1 MTRYLRLYLYFL
13 RFSFSKALEFRIDF
27 GFRIVMDIIYYA
39 VNILFFKV
47 IYLHTPFVAGWREDE
62 IMVFV
67 ASYLLIDAII
77 MTVFSANMW
86 WLPFYINRGDLD
98 FYLIRPVRPLFF
110 LSLRDFSASSFV
122 NLLIAVGFFVYSLMS
137 YAGAIDPLD
146 FLIYIILLLNG
157 VLLCY
162 VLQMLMI
169 IPVFWTHS
177 RRGFMDLFYSISLAL
192 ERPHQIYRGWM
203 KILFTSIL
211 PFALIAS
218 YPATLLFR
226 GWNATDLLHL
236 GVITIAAWVVM
247 LLFWRI
253 GLRSYSSAS
262 S

>member
-1 MTRYLRLYLYFL
+1 MTRYIRLYLYFL

-27 GFRIVMDIIYYA
+27 GFRIVMDVIYYA

-47 IYLHTPFVAGWREDE
+47 IYLHTPFIAGWREDE

-86 WLPFYINRGDLD
+86 WLPVYINRGDLD

-122 NLLIAVGFFVYSLMS
+122 NLIIAVGFFAYSLLA
-137 YAGAIDPLD
+137 YNGTIDPFDL
-146 FLIYIILLLNG
+146 FFYVLLILNG
-157 VLLCY
+157 VLLSY
-162 VLQMLMI
+162 VLQMLLI

-177 RRGFMDLFYSISLAL
+177 RRGFIDLFYSMSLAI
-192 ERPHQIYRGWM
+192 ERPHQIFKGWTRA
-203 KILFTSIL
+203 LFTIGI
-211 PFALIAS
+211 PFALVAS
-218 YPATLLFR
+218 YPATLFFR
-226 GWNATDLLHL
+226 GWNWNEFLHL
-236 GVITIAAWVVM
+236 ASVTIAAWTVM
-247 LLFWRI
+247 LFFWNV
-253 GLRSYSSAS
+253 GLKNYSSAS

>member
-1 MTRYLRLYLYFL
+1 MKRYLRLYLYFL

-27 GFRIVMDIIYYA
+27 GFRIIMDVIYYA

-47 IYLHTPFVAGWREDE
+47 IYLHTPFIAGWREDE

-98 FYLIRPVRPLFF
+98 FYLIRPVKPLFF

-122 NLLIAVGFFVYSLMS
+122 NLIIAIGFFAYSLITFR
-137 YAGAIDPLD
+137 GVITPLD
-146 FLIYIILLLNG
+146 LFVYVLLILNG
-157 VLLCY
+157 VLPCY

-177 RRGFMDLFYSISLAL
+177 RRGFIDLFYSMSLAL
-192 ERPHQIYRGWM
+192 ERPHQIYQGWM
-203 KILFTSIL
+203 KVLFTSVL

-218 YPATLLFR
+218 FPATLFFR
-226 GWNATDLLHL
+226 GWNVTDLIHL
-236 GVITIAAWVVM
+236 MVITILAWVIM
-247 LLFWRI
+247 LFFWNV
-253 GLRSYSSAS
+253 GLKSYSSAS

>member
-1 MTRYLRLYLYFL
+1 MNRYLRLYLYFL

-27 GFRIVMDIIYYA
+27 GFRIVMDVIYYG

-47 IYLHTPFVAGWREDE
+47 IYLHTPFVAGWKEDQ

-98 FYLIRPVRPLFF
+98 FYLIRPVRPLFL

-122 NLLIAVGFFVYSLMS
+122 NLLIAIGFFVYSLLA
-137 YAGAIDPLD
+137 YEGAVSPLD
-146 FLIYIILLLNG
+146 LFFYILLILNG

-177 RRGFMDLFYSISLAL
+177 RRGFIDLFYSMSLAL

-203 KILFTSIL
+203 KLLFTSVL

-218 YPATLLFR
+218 YPATLFFR
-226 GWNATDLLHL
+226 GWNALDLAQLF
-236 GVITIAAWVVM
+236 VITILMWVIM
-247 LLFWRI
+247 LFFWQK

>member
-1 MTRYLRLYLYFL
+1 MKRYLRLYLYFL

-27 GFRIVMDIIYYA
+27 GFRIIMDVIYYA

-47 IYLHTPFVAGWREDE
+47 IYLHTPFIAGWREDE

-98 FYLIRPVRPLFF
+98 FYLIRPVKPLFF

-122 NLLIAVGFFVYSLMS
+122 NLIIAIGFFAYSLITFR
-137 YAGAIDPLD
+137 GVITPLD
-146 FLIYIILLLNG
+146 LFFYVLLILNG

-177 RRGFMDLFYSISLAL
+177 RRGFIDLFYSMSLAL
-192 ERPHQIYRGWM
+192 ERPHQIYQGWM
-203 KILFTSIL
+203 KVLFTSVL

-218 YPATLLFR
+218 FPATLFFR
-226 GWNATDLLHL
+226 GWNVTDLIHL
-236 GVITIAAWVVM
+236 MVITILAWVIM
-247 LLFWRI
+247 LFFWNV
-253 GLRSYSSAS
+253 GLKSYSSAS

>member
-1 MTRYLRLYLYFL
+1 MSRYIRLYLHFL

-47 IYLHTPFVAGWREDE
+47 IYLHTPFIAGWMEDQ

-98 FYLIRPVRPLFF
+98 FYLIRPVQPLFL

-122 NLLIAVGFFVYSLMS
+122 NLLIAIGFFCYSLIA
-137 YAGAIDPLD
+137 YKGVVNAVDL
-146 FLIYIILLLNG
+146 FFYILLILNG
-157 VLLCY
+157 VLLSY
-162 VLQMLMI
+162 VLQMLLI

-177 RRGFMDLFYSISLAL
+177 RRGFIDLFYSMSLAI
-192 ERPHQIYRGWM
+192 ERPHQIFKGWTRL
-203 KILFTSIL
+203 LFTIAI
-211 PFALIAS
+211 PFALVAS
-218 YPATLLFR
+218 YPATLFFR
-226 GWNATDLLHL
+226 GWNITDLVHL
-236 GVITIAAWVVM
+236 MVVTVSAWAM
-247 LLFWRI
+247 MIYFWSL
-253 GLRSYSSAS
+253 GLKSYSSAS

>member
-1 MTRYLRLYLYFL
+1 MSRYLRLYLHFL

-27 GFRIVMDIIYYA
+27 GFRIIMDIIYYA

-47 IYLHTPFVAGWREDE
+47 IYLHTPLIEGWREDQ
-62 IMVFV
+62 ILVFV

-98 FYLIRPVRPLFF
+98 FYLIRPVRPLFL

-122 NLLIAVGFFVYSLMS
+122 NLLIAMGFFAYTLTVYDGGVGL
-137 YAGAIDPLD
+137 LD
-146 FLIYIILLLNG
+146 LFFYGLLIING
-157 VLLCY
+157 VLLSY

-177 RRGFMDLFYSISLAL
+177 RRGFIDLFYSMSLAI
-192 ERPHQIYRGWM
+192 ERPHQIFKGWTRL
-203 KILFTSIL
+203 LFTVAI
-211 PFALIAS
+211 PFALVAS
-218 YPATLLFR
+218 YPATLFFR
-226 GWNATDLLHL
+226 GWQLPELLHL
-236 GVITIAAWVVM
+236 GVVTFTAWAVM
-247 LLFWRI
+247 LTFWRI